1 VDIGQFEQVLVNLV
15 VNARDAMETG
25 GTLTIETANIDLD
38 EDYARQHEGVTPGPY
53 VMVAVS
59 DTGHG
64 MTPEVKAHIF
74 EPFFTTKPVG
84 KGTGLGL
91 ATVYGVVNQ
100 SKGHIWLYSEPGRG
114 TTFKIYLP
122 RVDGP
127 ELQGPAVQKADSV
140 SGSETILLVE
150 DEESVRQLARQILAI
165 EGYTVLAA
173 ENGEAALALCARYEG
188 PIHLLVTDVVM
199 PRMSGRRLADQLAIS
214 RPETK
219 VLYTSGYTD
228 NAIGHQGEVEPGT
241 PFLQKPFTPTT
252 LRSKVREVLDQ
263 GKGAPRP
270 LQA

>member
-1 VDIGQFEQVLVNLV
+1 
-15 VNARDAMETG
+15 
-25 GTLTIETANIDLD
+25 
-38 EDYARQHEGVTPGPY
+38 
-53 VMVAVS
+53 MVAVG

-64 MTPEVKAHIF
+64 LTPEVQAHIS

-91 ATVYGVVNQ
+91 ATVYGIVNQ
-100 SKGHIWLYSEPGRG
+100 SKGSIWLYSEPGRG
-114 TTFKIYLP
+114 STFKIYLP

-127 ELQGPAVQKADSV
+127 EMQGPAVPKAASL

-150 DEESVRQLARQILAI
+150 DEESVRQLARQILAM

-199 PRMSGRRLADQLAIS
+199 PRMSGRKLADRLAIL
-214 RPETK
+214 RPATK

-228 NAIGHQGEVEPGT
+228 NAIVHQGEVDPGT
-241 PFLQKPFTPTT
+241 PFLQKPFIPTT

-263 GKGAPRP
+263 GADTPRSP
-270 LQA
+270 QV